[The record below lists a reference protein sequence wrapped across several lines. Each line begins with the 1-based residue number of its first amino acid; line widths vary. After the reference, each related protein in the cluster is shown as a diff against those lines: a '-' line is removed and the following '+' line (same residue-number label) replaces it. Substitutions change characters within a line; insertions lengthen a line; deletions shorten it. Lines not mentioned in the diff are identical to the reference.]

1 MEGTDLVFIHKR
13 RIGFSHHDAN
23 MSSGVR
29 FGNFRG
35 VGAGALRADI
45 QHARRRTG
53 SIRVVSLQACCL
65 MIINDAKIMNA
76 SPKQDNLCA
85 GL

>member
-1 MEGTDLVFIHKR
+1 M
-13 RIGFSHHDAN
+13 
-23 MSSGVR
+23 R

-76 SPKQDNLCA
+76 SPKKDNLCA
-85 GL
+85 GLYMKDEKQNQFINQDRKGLTAV